1 MERKVVI
8 AIGLIV
14 LGIVLAGIVCL
25 APRGNQ
31 SSSISIGVVLPL
43 TGNSAVHG
51 RDILEGINMAYDEFL
66 QSPNSPSLKIRLVV
80 EDNFS
85 TAKGSVTAFEK
96 LAQLYAPPIVI
107 GPVASSD
114 MLSMVPIAEK
124 NRIILFSPAASS
136 PKLSNAGKYIF
147 RMSLLAPDQTKVISD
162 YALRALN
169 TKEAGVL
176 YMNDDTG
183 ISYMESFVADFT
195 TSGGHVT
202 FNESF
207 EKTDTDFASHLLR
220 LKTSNVPVAFIS
232 GVPKTVG
239 MIMKQA
245 KELNLDVVFLS
256 NYGAEGVDLLN
267 VAKNAAN
274 GLVYTSIPVDIEFA
288 AKYHKANQKE
298 PEICVSLGY
307 DAMKIVLALLKDNP
321 NDREAL
327 QMAFSHLNFDGVTGN
342 TTILPSGDASKEIVL
357 KTVTNN
363 QFVYLEQI
371 EREITYEH

>member
-1 MERKVVI
+1 MKSKTSIATGVI
-8 AIGLIV
+8 VFGTLLTVIV
-14 LGIVLAGIVCL
+14 YFSLKDYE
-25 APRGNQ
+25 
-31 SSSISIGVVLPL
+31 SSQISIGVVLPL

-51 RDILEGINMAYDEFL
+51 RDILEGINIAYDEYL
-66 QSPNSPSLKIRLVV
+66 KSPISSSLKIKLVV

-85 TAKGSVTAFEK
+85 TTKGSVSAFEK
-96 LAQLYAPPIVI
+96 LAQLYDPPIVI

-124 NRIILFSPAASS
+124 NKIILFSPAASS

-162 YALRALN
+162 YALHTLGV
-169 TKEAGVL
+169 KEAGVL

-195 TSGGHVT
+195 ESGGQVT
-202 FNESF
+202 FNEKF
-207 EKTDTDFASHLLR
+207 EKNSTDFTSHLLR
-220 LKTSNVPVAFIS
+220 LKTSKAPVIFVS

-245 KELNLDVVFLS
+245 KELHLDIVFLS

-274 GLVYTSIPVDIEFA
+274 GLVYTSTPLDSNFA
-288 AKYHKANQKE
+288 AKYQKTNQKE
-298 PEICVSLGY
+298 PEVCVSLGY
-307 DAMKIVLALLKDNP
+307 DAMKIVLTLLQENP
-321 NDREAL
+321 QNQEAL
-327 QMAFSHLNFDGVTGN
+327 QVALSRLKDFEGVTGK

-363 QFVYLEQI
+363 QFVFLNK
-371 EREITYEH
+371 